1 MNSAVFWKKNEI
13 AAGALSG
20 LPLGGGRMKISRRQS
35 LGNWAMLVVTVTAAT
50 ASAIAVAQF
59 RGRADQYRQTQL
71 ALTRVEGQIH
81 RMEAFHARV
90 SVAPEKT
97 QLTAEETE
105 ALRKELLQLV
115 RGLEADPR
123 LYSALISSMEY
134 ASSWAQQPVAARPST
149 PGIST
154 PYARAVTRLR
164 QATADYEEAAQSAI
178 WKSDVEATLGLLA
191 FVVALAAILWR
202 FGAARQH
209 AKLAEAEQRV
219 AEQGE
224 NRFRTLTEKSSD
236 IIAILDGDGVIQ
248 YLSSSVEHV
257 LGFPKQHWIGTKF
270 LDLVHAE
277 DSAGARTLLA
287 NLPATEPATA
297 ELRFRHANGNWCNM
311 ELFAR
316 NELGT
321 TNVAGIVLNARDVT
335 DRKRAEEQLV
345 HDATHD
351 ALTQLPN
358 RALFLDRL
366 QRAVNRARRDP
377 EYNFAVMFID
387 LDRFKLVNDTLG
399 HLAGD
404 RVLKHFA
411 RRLSGCLRN
420 TTAANSLETLDVRR
434 PVGDD
439 TLARIGGDE
448 FAILI
453 EELRDVSDAIRVAQR
468 ILKRLET
475 PHDLDGVDVYTAASI
490 GIATKST
497 DYKSADEALRDADI
511 AMFRAKTVGGS
522 RFEVFDP
529 AKHSQGIRRLQLESE
544 LRRALENHD
553 FEVFYQPIVSLESS
567 KVESIEALIRWRHKD
582 HGLIPPHEFI
592 SIAEDTGMIVLIGRW
607 VLREAC
613 EKLHM
618 LQQTHP
624 DSAPKTVSVNLSA
637 KEFAQADLVENVRKI
652 LEETGL
658 NPGSL
663 RLEITESVAMNDV
676 DRVASMLTELKKL
689 GVRISID
696 DFGTGYSSLSYLR
709 RFPIDTLKIDRSFV
723 AAMDDSQESREI
735 VRTIMTLANN
745 LNMDVVAEG
754 TETVTQ
760 IDELKTMA
768 CKYAQGFFF
777 SRPLDGD
784 ALSDAYSRGMGLMPN
799 VAEEGVALEVEQEE
813 PCVNA
818 PPPESAEPPQPNAP
832 EPLLPVLPHMNPAM
846 TP

>member
-1 MNSAVFWKKNEI
+1 
-13 AAGALSG
+13 
-20 LPLGGGRMKISRRQS
+20 MKISRRPS
-35 LGNWAMLVVTVTAAT
+35 LANWAMLIVTVAAAT

-59 RGRADQYRQTQL
+59 RERADHYRQTQL

-81 RMEAFHARV
+81 RMEAFHAQV
-90 SVAPEKT
+90 SAAPDKP
-97 QLTAEETE
+97 QLTSEEI
-105 ALRKELLQLV
+105 APLRKELLQLL

-123 LYSALISSMEY
+123 LYGALISSMEY
-134 ASSWAQQPVAARPST
+134 ASSWEQPART
-149 PGIST
+149 PASAPGMPNS
-154 PYARAVTRLR
+154 YARAVSRLR
-164 QATADYEEAAQSAI
+164 QATADYEAAAQTAI
-178 WKSDVEATLGLLA
+178 WKSNVEATLGLLA

-202 FGAARQH
+202 FGAARQQ
-209 AKLAEAEQRV
+209 AKVAEAEQRA
-219 AEQGE
+219 AEAGE

-236 IIAILDGDGVIQ
+236 IIAILDANGIIQ

-257 LGFPKQHWIGTKF
+257 LGFPKQHWMGTKF

-277 DSAGARTLLA
+277 DCASAHNLLA
-287 NLPATEPATA
+287 NLRPAQVAMA
-297 ELRFRHANGNWCNM
+297 ELRFRQANGKWCNM

-321 TNVAGIVLNARDVT
+321 ANVAGIVLNARDVT

-351 ALTQLPN
+351 VLTQLPN

-366 QRAVNRARRDP
+366 QRAINRAKRDP
-377 EYNFAVMFID
+377 DYSFAVMFID

-404 RVLKHFA
+404 RVLKHLA
-411 RRLSGCLRN
+411 RRLSGCLRQM
-420 TTAANSLETLDVRR
+420 AAAHPPEPEVAPR
-434 PVGDD
+434 PAGDD

-490 GIATKST
+490 GIATKSQE
-497 DYKSADEALRDADI
+497 YKSADEVLRDADI
-511 AMFRAKTVGGS
+511 AMFRAKTMGGS
-522 RFEVFDP
+522 RFEVFD
-529 AKHSQGIRRLQLESE
+529 AARHSQGIRRLQLESE
-544 LRRALENHD
+544 LRRALEHEE
-553 FEVFYQPIVSLESS
+553 FEVFYQPVVSLESS
-567 KVESIEALIRWRHKD
+567 KVASIEALIRWRHKQ

-607 VLREAC
+607 VLRQAC
-613 EKLHM
+613 QTLHK
-618 LQQTHP
+618 LQQMHP
-624 DSAPKTVSVNLSA
+624 ASAPKTVSVNLSA
-637 KEFAQADLVENVRKI
+637 KEFAQADLVDHVRKV

-658 NPGSL
+658 NPESL
-663 RLEITESVAMNDV
+663 RLEITESVAMHDV
-676 DRVASMLTELKKL
+676 ERVAGLLMELKEI

-723 AAMDDSQESREI
+723 TAMDDNQESREI

-760 IDELKTMA
+760 IDELKTLA
-768 CKYAQGFFF
+768 CKYAQGFLF
-777 SRPLDGD
+777 SRPLDGAELAD
-784 ALSDAYSRGMGLMPN
+784 ALSRGVELTPLTDKG
-799 VAEEGVALEVEQEE
+799 AEEFSGAWGK
-813 PCVNA
+813 PCVTT
-818 PPPESAEPPQPNAP
+818 PPPEPQQPILPAAPQPD
-832 EPLLPVLPHMNPAM
+832 PAI
-846 TP
+846 TFTR